1 MEKQSVNFDTSLFEG
16 YTGLFVKL
24 VIAIIIIYGLVLI
37 INILRD
43 KFINKKEDYKQAD
56 YLDLF
61 TILNRLLYISGYGFI
76 IGNLLQVLFDKMS
89 DNKSPFK
96 NLGNITNL
104 GGEWGYL
111 TFGIIIIFIG
121 LSFKSIKKTILKER
135 ANEVIKNSDS

>member
-1 MEKQSVNFDTSLFEG
+1 MEKQSFNLNTSLFGG
-16 YTGLFVKL
+16 YPGLFIKL
-24 VIAIIIIYGLVLI
+24 VTAIILIYGLVLI

-76 IGNLLQVLFDKMS
+76 IGNILQVLFNTMS
-89 DNKSPFK
+89 NNKSPFK
-96 NLGNITNL
+96 NIANMGE
-104 GGEWGYL
+104 EWGYL

-135 ANEVIKNSDS
+135 REEVTKDLDS

>member
-1 MEKQSVNFDTSLFEG
+1 MEKQAVNFNTSLFEG

-24 VIAIIIIYGLVLI
+24 VAAIIIIYGLVLI

-61 TILNRLLYISGYGFI
+61 TILNRLFYISGYGFI
-76 IGNLLQVLFDKMS
+76 IGNILQVLFNQMS
-89 DNKSPFK
+89 DNKSPFG
-96 NLGNITNL
+96 NLANIASS

-111 TFGIIIIFIG
+111 TFGIILIFIG

-135 ANEVIKNSDS
+135 SKE

>member
-1 MEKQSVNFDTSLFEG
+1 MEKQSFNLNTSLFGG
-16 YTGLFVKL
+16 YPGLFVKL
-24 VIAIIIIYGLVLI
+24 VTAIILIYGLVLI

-76 IGNLLQVLFDKMS
+76 IGNILQVLFNTMS
-89 DNKSPFK
+89 NNKSPFK
-96 NLGNITNL
+96 NIANMGE
-104 GGEWGYL
+104 EWGYL

-135 ANEVIKNSDS
+135 REA